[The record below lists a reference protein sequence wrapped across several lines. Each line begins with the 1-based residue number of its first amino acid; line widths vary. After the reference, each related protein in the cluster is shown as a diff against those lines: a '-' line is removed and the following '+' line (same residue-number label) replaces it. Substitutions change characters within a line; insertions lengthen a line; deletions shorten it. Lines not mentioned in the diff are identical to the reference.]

1 MPRVLFILGLSLLLS
16 GYESSLALKA
26 QNLELLGNYR
36 IAVLSEADAP
46 ATIQGIYRGLSIAQA
61 ELQQRYTIE
70 IQLDRVVLPSNSA
83 DISALKALLDSR
95 PDAIIVALPESGL
108 SAKWHSVLSD
118 AEVTFIE
125 LGIDSQE
132 IDGNDTLSAD
142 EQALGALAAKRLLQ
156 VMQRSGTIAVVTT
169 NESSAMQARLAGVLS
184 AFGNRQSH
192 TILKSDPN
200 PHTIHTLLR
209 ETVAEDRNRRIR
221 AWLFLDDWAFRAV
234 VDPIWDASRAPAVA
248 IMSHPSTSAYL
259 RSGKLAGVLMHPWQD
274 WGAEALHRIIYQIH
288 DRAGERES
296 VTDFPPQWF
305 PRSAST
311 ELESLWAA
319 WLRE

>member
-16 GYESSLALKA
+16 GYGSSLALKA

-46 ATIQGIYRGLSIAQA
+46 ATIQGIYNGLRIARG

-70 IQLDRVVLPSNSA
+70 IQLDRVVLPKDPA

-118 AEVTFIE
+118 TEVALIV
-125 LGIDSQE
+125 I
-132 IDGNDTLSAD
+132 GNDSIGNEGNKKLLID
-142 EQALGALAAKRLLQ
+142 ENSIGLLAAKHLLQ
-156 VMQRSGTIAVVTT
+156 VMQRSGTIAVVATD
-169 NESSAMQARLAGVLS
+169 ESIANQARLEGAL
-184 AFGNRQSH
+184 ATLGNRQPH
-192 TILKSDPN
+192 RILKSTPN
-200 PHTIHTLLR
+200 PHAIHTLLR

-274 WGAEALHRIIYQIH
+274 WGVEALHRIIYKIH

-305 PRSAST
+305 PLSAST